1 MVADVIDGK
10 QTVDDDEEEDEEDE
24 EEDEDDDEDDSV
36 DERDSRRREKGES
49 GRRPHSLDRHPRPHK
64 LDDLRQKGEGT
75 VKSWTGVTGCQSTQ
89 SDASTPIPEA
99 SESVATPAPA
109 PGSTET
115 YALKPKPLRENT
127 IQGSNAST
135 ARTLGRSTLGR
146 KGRGTMLWTS
156 DTSEPDPVPSILE
169 QPQQQAPEGVD
180 AGVGAP
186 LERTESVETAIM
198 IDPEHDTEPQ
208 ILPPTANSNEDD
220 TPSPEEPDVPEPAVP
235 KDEIELLEEEGK
247 IPPVDSSV
255 SPLLPPKSGEI
266 GPEAITKDEEQ
277 EQEQQT
283 KAEVEVAGED
293 DLQEI
298 KLDEPSSD
306 DISASASDLDSEQP
320 SKLESTSESTPAS
333 EDKDDSPSVKQSTD
347 SEVKPESTTAS
358 SSNDDKESEKEKN
371 EPETETET
379 GMDPEVVEDTD
390 KVMEH
395 VDAGGAADED
405 PTTSTSTSDSAPAP
419 ASDSDSKV
427 EADQDVKSESPKK
440 GAKKENQKKKGSV

>member
-1 MVADVIDGK
+1 MIPRSVVADVIDGK
-10 QTVDDDEEEDEEDE
+10 QAVDDEDDDEEDDED
-24 EEDEDDDEDDSV
+24 EDEDDDEEDTV

-75 VKSWTGVTGCQSTQ
+75 VKGWTAVNAGQPTR
-89 SDASTPIPEA
+89 SDASTPIAEA

-109 PGSTET
+109 STET
-115 YALKPKPLRENT
+115 YALKPKMPRDNT
-127 IQGSNAST
+127 IQGSHAST

-156 DTSEPDPVPSILE
+156 DTPDPDPVPSIPE
-169 QPQQQAPEGVD
+169 QPQQPVLEGAD
-180 AGVGAP
+180 AGGGAP

-208 ILPPTANSNEDD
+208 ILPPTSDEDS
-220 TPSPEEPDVPEPAVP
+220 TPSPEDPDVPQPVVP

-255 SPLLPPKSGEI
+255 SPLPPPVSGELASDHTTTDQEPKSEKKTEV
-266 GPEAITKDEEQ
+266 EA
-277 EQEQQT
+277 
-283 KAEVEVAGED
+283 EVAGED

-298 KLDEPSSD
+298 KLDESPSD
-306 DISASASDLDSEQP
+306 DPSAKELPTNSE
-320 SKLESTSESTPAS
+320 SNSESTTS
-333 EDKDDSPSVKQSTD
+333 ISTVNKDDVPTVKQSAD
-347 SEVKPESTTAS
+347 SEKPESEAGS
-358 SSNDDKESEKEKN
+358 GLSDEKEK
-371 EPETETET
+371 EKEKDETKTGS
-379 GMDPEVVEDTD
+379 GMDSEVVEDTD

-405 PTTSTSTSDSAPAP
+405 PFNSTS
-419 ASDSDSKV
+419 ASDSVSKTEGV
-427 EADQDVKSESPKK
+427 QGLKSGSPEKEVKK
-440 GAKKENQKKKGSV
+440 GKKK

>member
-10 QTVDDDEEEDEEDE
+10 QTVDEEDEEEEDDE
-24 EEDEDDDEDDSV
+24 EEDEDDEEDDSV

-75 VKSWTGVTGCQSTQ
+75 VKSWTGVAGSDPAR
-89 SDASTPIPEA
+89 SDASIPIPEA
-99 SESVATPAPA
+99 SESVATPDPAPA
-109 PGSTET
+109 TTET
-115 YALKPKPLRENT
+115 YALKPKPPRENT

-156 DTSEPDPVPSILE
+156 DTPEPDPVPSIPD
-169 QPQQQAPEGVD
+169 QPQQQALEGVD
-180 AGVGAP
+180 AGLGVGSP

-208 ILPPTANSNEDD
+208 ILPPTSNSNEDD
-220 TPSPEEPDVPEPAVP
+220 TPSPEDPDVPEPAVP

-255 SPLLPPKSGEI
+255 SPLLPPRSGEI
-266 GPEAITKDEEQ
+266 GPEDITKNEEQ
-277 EQEQQT
+277 EQEQEI

-298 KLDEPSSD
+298 KLDEPTSD
-306 DISASASDLDSEQP
+306 DISASASAAEQP
-320 SKLESTSESTPAS
+320 TKLETTSESTPAS
-333 EDKDDSPSVKQSTD
+333 EDKGDSPSVKQSTD
-347 SEVKPESTTAS
+347 SEVKPESTTTS
-358 SSNDDKESEKEKN
+358 SSNDDKEEEKEKN
-371 EPETETET
+371 ESETETET

-395 VDAGGAADED
+395 VDSGGAADED
-405 PTTSTSTSDSAPAP
+405 PTTFTLISDSAPAP

-427 EADQDVKSESPKK
+427 EADEDVKSESPKK
-440 GAKKENQKKKGSV
+440 GAEKEKKKGSV